1 MNRRLEGGGEDEKY
15 MTGRRSRL
23 NVVPRIGGRYGKWKD
38 DKLREGVGD
47 DDRRGIIIVTILD
60 L

>member
-1 MNRRLEGGGEDEKY
+1 MNRRLEGGEEDGKY

-38 DKLREGVGD
+38 DKLREGVGTMT
-47 DDRRGIIIVTILD
+47 GGG
-60 L
+60 

>member
-23 NVVPRIGGRYGKWKD
+23 NVVPRIGGRYSKWKD
-38 DKLREGVGD
+38 DKLREGVGPMT
-47 DDRRGIIIVTILD
+47 GGG
-60 L
+60 

>member
-1 MNRRLEGGGEDEKY
+1 

-23 NVVPRIGGRYGKWKD
+23 NAVPRIGGRYGKWKD
-38 DKLREGVGD
+38 DKLREGVGN

-60 L
+60 P

>member
-23 NVVPRIGGRYGKWKD
+23 NAVPRIGGRYGKRKD
-38 DKLREGVGD
+38 DKLREGVGAMT
-47 DDRRGIIIVTILD
+47 GGG
-60 L
+60 

>member
-1 MNRRLEGGGEDEKY
+1 

-23 NVVPRIGGRYGKWKD
+23 NVVPRIGGRYSKWKD